1 MKILVVDDH
10 ALVREGLRQVLKGL
24 TQDVEVLDAAT
35 CKQAFALSDDH
46 PDLDL
51 VLLDYHL
58 PDMNGIDALDT
69 FSHRHPELPIIVL
82 SGSNSPPIVAQAMNK
97 GAAAFVTKSGRSDE
111 LLSVTRQVLA
121 GETVTP
127 YAVAHT
133 ARATLQPDDETSA
146 PHPQFTPR
154 QQEVLHLLLDGMSN
168 KEIGRIL
175 RLSDET
181 VKNHVSAILRGFG
194 VQTRTQAVLAA
205 KEFARYARPS
215 PFN

>member
-1 MKILVVDDH
+1 LKILVVDDH
-10 ALVREGLRQVLKGL
+10 ALVREGLRQILKGL
-24 TQDVEVLDAAT
+24 TQDVEVLDAST
-35 CKQAFALSDDH
+35 CKQAFALSDEH

-58 PDMNGIDALDT
+58 PDMNGIDALDI
-69 FSHRHPELPIIVL
+69 FSQQHPELPIIVL
-82 SGSNSPPIVAQAMNK
+82 SGSGSPPIVAQAMNK

-127 YAVAHT
+127 HALAHT
-133 ARATLQPDDETSA
+133 VHATPQPDDT
-146 PHPQFTPR
+146 PPPPKFTPR

-205 KEFARYARPS
+205 KEFSRYARPS

>member
-10 ALVREGLRQVLKGL
+10 ALVREGLRQILKGL

-69 FSHRHPELPIIVL
+69 FSQQHPELPIIVL
-82 SGSNSPPIVAQAMNK
+82 SGSASPPIVAQAMNK

-127 YAVAHT
+127 YATAH
-133 ARATLQPDDETSA
+133 AVHATPQPDDVAS
-146 PHPQFTPR
+146 PPPPKFTPR

-168 KEIGRIL
+168 KEIGRIM

-205 KEFARYARPS
+205 KGFDRYGKPS